1 MNDKK
6 IIFFMPFIDGGGV
19 EKNLF
24 LIANFFSKKF
34 RNIIICTYSK
44 KYKRKFNKK
53 VSFLT
58 PKFNNTENINLKFK
72 YLLCLFALF
81 KYLYQNKN
89 VLVFSFQANIYCVL
103 LCKLLNVRV
112 ISRSNSSPSGWYHNY
127 FKKIIYKKII
137 SYAENVIV
145 NSFEFK
151 KEMEKNFN
159 IKVNCIYNP
168 LNKKEII
175 KKSKVNQKERFLSV
189 KKKYLKILNIGR
201 FTHQKDQIT
210 LLKAAKYLKNKISFR
225 LLILGRGIEENNLK
239 QYVKNNNLTKIVKIK
254 NFVDN
259 PYPLIK
265 KTDLFILSSKYE
277 GLPNVLLEALTL
289 NKFVI
294 SSNCPT
300 GPKEILLN
308 GKGGLFFKVGDHID
322 LSKKIIYYLENKSK
336 LKKMLKISKNNLNR
350 FDYVSN
356 LNKYYKL
363 AKAKI

>member
-1 MNDKK
+1 
-6 IIFFMPFIDGGGV
+6 
-19 EKNLF
+19 
-24 LIANFFSKKF
+24 
-34 RNIIICTYSK
+34 
-44 KYKRKFNKK
+44 
-53 VSFLT
+53 
-58 PKFNNTENINLKFK
+58 
-72 YLLCLFALF
+72 
-81 KYLYQNKN
+81 
-89 VLVFSFQANIYCVL
+89 
-103 LCKLLNVRV
+103 
-112 ISRSNSSPSGWYHNY
+112 
-127 FKKIIYKKII
+127 
-137 SYAENVIV
+137 
-145 NSFEFK
+145 
-151 KEMEKNFN
+151 MEKNFN